1 MLIDE
6 EIASI
11 TKEAIN
17 TTKAIHASDT
27 NTNTNTK
34 TTASINDIVYDTI
47 DNYYSDS
54 DNDDTD
60 DEFDNINFDNVN
72 ATNDDGVAGYLARR
86 NTKDILFHR
95 NEKLRYHLS
104 VTKPISK
111 LILLRLLSL

>member
-6 EIASI
+6 EITRI
-11 TKEAIN
+11 TKEVIK
-17 TTKAIHASDT
+17 TSKTIHASDT

-47 DNYYSDS
+47 DNYYVDS

-60 DEFDNINFDNVN
+60 YEFDNTNYDNNFNNVN
-72 ATNDDGVAGYLARR
+72 AIDDGVAGYLARR
-86 NTKDILFHR
+86 NAKDILFQR

-104 VTKPISK
+104 VTKTIST
-111 LILLRLLSL
+111 LIL